1 MDIIVIGA
9 GIAGMTTAYCLHAA
23 GHRVCVIERHTT
35 VAQKASFGHG
45 GVVLPTPLDTW
56 FGPALS
62 FSSWPAWLGGESTR
76 MRVTKSVLGCSWVRR
91 FFKQPSTEQR
101 LAHYTRLKPLIDLSS
116 MTLAEI
122 ETRHAFEFEQRAGV
136 LHLFRQT
143 SELKRVAPALSFLTQ
158 HEHSYQVLKADECYS
173 AEPSIPTQQPLAGGI
188 LLPDDRSANCP
199 LFAKQLKQVLEEAGV
214 RFLLGRTVVSIDP
227 TRAQVEL
234 EPPHRRFEGDAST
247 WPMHELETLTADAI
261 VVAAGAGSLPLL
273 AHAGV
278 HLPLQL
284 MQLHAI
290 TAPIAYEERAPHLTM
305 VDTVRHITMVRF
317 NNRLRIAGA
326 MIRNRHHQTPSRSD
340 PKLRQQAL
348 AKVAHAV
355 HDWLPGVIKL
365 STGSYWDGK
374 RLLSP
379 DGFPLVGATAHPR
392 LWVNLA
398 HGPVGWALACGTAKA
413 LADKLTGHAGELDA
427 ETMMALSPTR
437 F

>member
-1 MDIIVIGA
+1 MLQCRALYPDP
-9 GIAGMTTAYCLHAA
+9 AA
-23 GHRVCVIERHTT
+23 
-35 VAQKASFGHG
+35 
-45 GVVLPTPLDTW
+45 
-56 FGPALS
+56 
-62 FSSWPAWLGGESTR
+62 TR
-76 MRVTKSVLGCSWVRR
+76 
-91 FFKQPSTEQR
+91 
-101 LAHYTRLKPLIDLSS
+101 
-116 MTLAEI
+116 
-122 ETRHAFEFEQRAGV
+122 
-136 LHLFRQT
+136 
-143 SELKRVAPALSFLTQ
+143 
-158 HEHSYQVLKADECYS
+158 
-173 AEPSIPTQQPLAGGI
+173 GGI

-234 EPPHRRFEGDAST
+234 EPPHRRFEGDSST
-247 WPMHELETLTADAI
+247 FPMHELETLTADAI
-261 VVAAGAGSLPLL
+261 VMAAGAGSLPLL

-326 MIRNRHHQTPSRSD
+326 MIRNHRHQTPSRSD

-365 STGSYWDGK
+365 SAGSSIGI
-374 RLLSP
+374 SP